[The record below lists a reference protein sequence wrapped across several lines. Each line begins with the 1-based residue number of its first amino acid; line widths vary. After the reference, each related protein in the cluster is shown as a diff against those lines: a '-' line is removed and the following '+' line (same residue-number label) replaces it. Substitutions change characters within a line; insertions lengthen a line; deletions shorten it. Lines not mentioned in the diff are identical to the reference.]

1 MEKWVSKWLEM
12 HSQRHTLPMSLLA
25 PSVQVFGFQFSGVF
39 AMVLYVFR
47 INSVLKQPLKHVF
60 SWQTIENYQ

>member
-1 MEKWVSKWLEM
+1 MQLQKYA
-12 HSQRHTLPMSLLA
+12 Q
-25 PSVQVFGFQFSGVF
+25 GIFSGFLWFSWVF

-60 SWQTIENYQ
+60 SWQTIENHQWLAEHFCYS